1 MYLPLYNAVRFFL
14 YSMSAAPPPPPVPGS
29 VSPYLP
35 RQNCMEPNR
44 NDPRAT
50 FGTFK
55 RSVTVFYIIITN
67 HIALTIYLTQF
78 TSLFYIFQPF
88 SLLNFYKI
96 FHNLIYFFL
105 FCIFLLIYL
114 FFVIFSVFVNSTQT
128 GVTD

>member
-14 YSMSAAPPPPPVPGS
+14 YSMSAAPPPPVPGS

-78 TSLFYIFQPF
+78 TSLFLYF
-88 SLLNFYKI
+88 STF
-96 FHNLIYFFL
+96 
-105 FCIFLLIYL
+105 
-114 FFVIFSVFVNSTQT
+114 FFVKLLQNIP
-128 GVTD
+128 